1 MFLGHSYSKYESKV
15 YFPKAV
21 NILYIS
27 LRDSARLD
35 NDEIFVSIIL
45 FIRKKI
51 YSSRSQNSISAFR
64 DLIILSTW
72 LYPNVSQKHKNLI
85 VNYLAIS
92 YREIINFY
100 SISNINNDEKNNYE
114 IETTFAEINYW
125 SLIQL
130 TKVIIDAKD
139 YKNFNK
145 LFEEVNQISS
155 WFDLRESKSDVQRK
169 AIEEIRFMH
178 RSFYISVYSWLVF
191 SYSNNKISITELENF
206 KLNENIVNE
215 LKFKNNIKLF
225 EVFVELKTR
234 AFNGFLEI
242 DNWELKKHKSGKA
255 YMALSSRDWLN
266 FGFTILLLHNRRFVI
281 SRFNNEINL
290 NDSFKF
296 LINDIK
302 EILNRIEINLE
313 EIWNQFLYQNHQEKN
328 LKEIFNSSKN
338 DILNTLQELKKK
350 QELSY
355 YADVVDQ
362 ELSPIKIQEFKE
374 SVLKNWN
381 NNNIIPEVL
390 KRYNCV
396 EYLDNIKEIDGLGY
410 FNLYNKMKS
419 MFIEGKDN
427 FVYGASDVGAKLARD
442 IERQFYSIL
451 GSKKDFIENKN
462 LKKDIDLKIN
472 AIEDKSKYTIF
483 TDWKG
488 VELLNSNRE
497 IEYLQESEDKFSY
510 ANYKGIPII
519 NNSLIYDNTLL
530 LIDLESS
537 ISYTIYQDEKWY
549 AKELMIEVTELTQEV
564 IDDELSK
571 YDEKWKVNEEYEVTK
586 EEAEL
591 LIKSSILIK
600 VLFKS
605 QMKVISTDNYYFY
618 KF

>member
-1 MFLGHSYSKYESKV
+1 MFLGHSYNKYESKV
-15 YFPKAV
+15 YFPKAI
-21 NILYIS
+21 NMLYIS

-35 NDEIFVSIIL
+35 NEEIFKSIIL
-45 FIRKKI
+45 FVRKKI
-51 YSSRSQNSISAFR
+51 YSSRNHKSISAFK
-64 DLIILSTW
+64 DLVIISTR
-72 LYPNVSQKHKNLI
+72 LYPYVSQKYKNILI
-85 VNYLAIS
+85 DYLGIS
-92 YREIINFY
+92 FREIINFY
-100 SISNINNDEKNNYE
+100 SVSTIKSEEKNNYE
-114 IETTFAEINYW
+114 REVIFAEINYW

-130 TKVIIDAKD
+130 TKVIIDGKD

-145 LFEEVNQISS
+145 LFEEVSQITS
-155 WFDLRESKSDVQRK
+155 WFDLRESKSEFQTK

-178 RSFYISVYSWLVF
+178 RSFYVSVYSWLVF
-191 SYSNNKISITELENF
+191 SYANNKISINELDNF
-206 KLNENIVNE
+206 KLNENILNE
-215 LKFKNNIKLF
+215 LKFRNDIKLF

-234 AFNGFLEI
+234 AFNGFFEI

-255 YMALSSRDWLN
+255 YMALSARDWLN
-266 FGFTILLLHNRRFVI
+266 FGFTILLLNNRRFVI
-281 SRFNNEINL
+281 SRFNNEIKL

-296 LINDIK
+296 LLNDIK
-302 EILNRIEINLE
+302 EVLGRIENNLE
-313 EIWNQFLYQNHQEKN
+313 DKWNEFLYKNHQDIDF
-328 LKEIFNSSKN
+328 KELFLSSKN

-355 YADVVDQ
+355 YADVVNE
-362 ELSPIKIQEFKE
+362 ELSLLKVQSFKE

-396 EYLDNIKEIDGLGY
+396 EYLDNIKEIDGYGY
-410 FNLYNKMKS
+410 LNLYNKMKS
-419 MFIEGKDN
+419 MFIERDDN

-442 IERQFYSIL
+442 IERQFYSNL
-451 GSKKDFIENKN
+451 KHKKGFLEVKN
-462 LKKDIDLKIN
+462 LKKDIDSKITM
-472 AIEDKSKYTIF
+472 IEDKSKYVIF

-488 VELLNSNRE
+488 LELLNNNRE
-497 IEYLQESEDKFSY
+497 VEYLQESKDKFSY
-510 ANYKGIPII
+510 AKYKGISII
-519 NNSLIYDNTLL
+519 SKSLIFPNTLL

-537 ISYTIYQDEKWY
+537 IEYTIYQDEKWF
-549 AKELMIEVTELTQEV
+549 AKELIIDVLELTQEV

-571 YDEKWKVNEEYEVTK
+571 YEDKWKVNEEYEVTK

-605 QMKVISTDNYYFY
+605 QMKVKNTDNYYFY